1 MSPLPPM
8 PPPSPP
14 SCVQSFESEKLSSA
28 TPKKNKK
35 NNRTT
40 KSKVSFSTKV
50 QSNKNFISP
59 KSEKISSTDSK
70 NRKRVRKNSQNIEP
84 ETQKKKKRRTENS
97 TSENAN
103 KKEDYNNS
111 TVETIENLGSTV
123 KPADEL
129 ILNIKNPNEIEEG
142 KPRSGNVKIDFS
154 REEALSGRG
163 VANLLQRKHDKLV
176 RKGYTSLIGK
186 VANDIDKDFYNE
198 RVDPSFVKKLNIGGK
213 EISFKKDGDIKT
225 YYGTYEDII
234 KKMIKKNE
242 CTLET
247 ARQMLQNLS
256 LPHSQKNPKDPES
269 LSQIDPKML
278 FYKLKSEAQKLMAV
292 FICEAIRFQEDGA
305 LARMAIRKVIS
316 LFPKNIGKN
325 KQITEKK
332 NPFYDVFVEN
342 AASIIFPLSG
352 GKKRML
358 AIISNGNYNSN
369 GNYAT
374 DLDSMR
380 LNVNYLSDVE
390 EEEESSNQVTYIGR
404 SDSKG
409 RPLNTPARFKGTPD
423 TPQNQN
429 KRMRNFRKDGIP
441 TLNFDEKPT
450 PLKNFF
456 QNKKRKNI
464 SFGKKQQGFMTPLKS
479 KKVTTKDNQ
488 NRSKKSASKK

>member
-176 RKGYTSLIGK
+176 RNGYTSLIGK

-198 RVDPSFVKKLNIGGK
+198 NYNPSFVKKLNIGGK
-213 EISFKKDGDIKT
+213 EISFKKDGDIKAC
-225 YYGTYEDII
+225 YGTYENII
-234 KKMIKKNE
+234 KRMINNNE
-242 CTLET
+242 CTLKT
-247 ARQMLQNLS
+247 ASQMLKNLS
-256 LPHSQKNPKDPES
+256 LPHSKKNPKAPES

-278 FYKLKSEAQKLMAV
+278 FYKLEREARKLMAV

-316 LFPKNIGKN
+316 LFPKDIDEN
-325 KQITEKK
+325 KQITEGK
-332 NPFYDVFVEN
+332 NPFYDVFVAN
-342 AASIIFPLSG
+342 AASIIFPLEG
-352 GKKRML
+352 GKNRML

-369 GNYAT
+369 GNYDT
-374 DLDSMR
+374 DLGSMR
-380 LNVNYLSDVE
+380 LNADYLSDVE
-390 EEEESSNQVTYIGR
+390 EESSEPVEYIGR
-404 SDSKG
+404 TDSRG
-409 RPLNTPARFKGTPD
+409 RPLNTPARFKGTPG